1 MVRTSDPQRITMD
14 LGELIPIEFNVS
26 SLLETDYVVIAFT
39 STLTRI
45 DPLPATSA
53 PSSWEGTSAA
63 TDTTITQ
70 WVDSTDLS
78 EGYIYSLQVLFTAS
92 DSINP
97 DIIQSVTT
105 VIEINT
111 ITSVNTRGVSRL
123 EIRQMAGTGTG
134 DLTIVRATQDGT
146 DVQLTDANKITRSR
160 EEYVSRRI
168 YFVGGTTENLGQI
181 RRITTANTS
190 TGTVGWGNVLP
201 AATQEGDIAELWTRF
216 DMGWEPDEVNRFIY
230 QAHMEASSH
239 FQIDATAEIGSFSA
253 DDPYLSIPSSFVA
266 VTGVEWYDAS
276 LPYTTDWTSVDKAR
290 NRNGP
295 GYRVDKATRTV
306 AIAGIPR
313 RSLDTKT
320 VRIRGY
326 VKERPLEYDADLTN
340 LNPEWIVARVKELMF
355 DQLSMRTD
363 NIQVAMAK
371 VNQYRQE
378 AMVKRTMVV
387 PRRAA
392 NVDWIG

>member
-1 MVRTSDPQRITMD
+1 MVRASDPQRITMD
-14 LGELIPIEFNVS
+14 LGELIPIEFNVA
-26 SLLETDYVVIAFT
+26 SLLETNFIVESFT
-39 STLTRI
+39 ATLTRI
-45 DPLPATSA
+45 DPLPATDT
-53 PSSWEGTSAA
+53 PEGLGTGSF
-63 TDTTITQ
+63 TDDTITQ
-70 WVDSTDLS
+70 WITSTGLS
-78 EGYIYSLQVLFTAS
+78 EGYIYSLQILFQAS
-92 DSINP
+92 DTI
-97 DIIQSVTT
+97 DVTRQSVTT

-111 ITSVNTRGVSRL
+111 VTSVNTRGMSRL
-123 EIRQMAGTGTG
+123 EIRQMAGIGTG

-146 DVQLTDANKITRSR
+146 DVQFTDANKITRSR

-239 FQIDATAEIGSFSA
+239 FQIDATAEIGLFSA

-266 VTGVEWYDAS
+266 VTGVEWYDAA

-306 AIAGIPR
+306 AIAGTPR

>member
-1 MVRTSDPQRITMD
+1 MVRASDPQRITMD

-26 SLLETDYVVIAFT
+26 SLLETDFIVESFT
-39 STLTRI
+39 ATLTRI
-45 DPLPATSA
+45 DPLPATDTS
-53 PSSWEGTSAA
+53 EGLGTGSF
-63 TDTTITQ
+63 TDDTITQ
-70 WVDSTDLS
+70 WITSTGLS
-78 EGYIYSLQVLFTAS
+78 EGYIYSLQILFQAS
-92 DSINP
+92 DTI
-97 DIIQSVTT
+97 DVTRQSVTT

-111 ITSVNTRGVSRL
+111 VTSVNTRGMSRL
-123 EIRQMAGTGTG
+123 EIRQMAGIGTG

-146 DVQLTDANKITRSR
+146 DVQFTDANKITRSR

-168 YFVGGTTENLGQI
+168 YFVGGTPENLGQI
-181 RRITTANTS
+181 RRVTTANTS

-216 DMGWEPDEVNRFIY
+216 DMGWEPDDVNRFIT

-239 FQIDATAEIGSFSA
+239 FQIDATAEIGTFSA
-253 DDPYLSIPSSFVA
+253 DDPNISIPSSFVA
-266 VTGVEWYDAS
+266 VTGVEWYDAA

-306 AIAGIPR
+306 ALAGIPR

-340 LNPEWIVARVKELMF
+340 LNPEWIVSRVKELMF

-371 VNQYRQE
+371 VGQYRQE